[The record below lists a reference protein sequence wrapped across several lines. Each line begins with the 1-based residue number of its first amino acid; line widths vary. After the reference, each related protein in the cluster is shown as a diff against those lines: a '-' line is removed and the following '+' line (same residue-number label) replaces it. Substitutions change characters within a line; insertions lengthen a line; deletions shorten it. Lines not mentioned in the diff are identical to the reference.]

1 MDPVCQ
7 LRTCSYDYRPTREGK
22 RKDGGGSQCGAYW
35 LVWMSIMKRPGG
47 LDKGHSRDLIFEYFT
62 LFYVRYGLSRDI
74 CSLINLQ
81 YEIKS

>member
-1 MDPVCQ
+1 
-7 LRTCSYDYRPTREGK
+7 
-22 RKDGGGSQCGAYW
+22 
-35 LVWMSIMKRPGG
+35 MKRPGG